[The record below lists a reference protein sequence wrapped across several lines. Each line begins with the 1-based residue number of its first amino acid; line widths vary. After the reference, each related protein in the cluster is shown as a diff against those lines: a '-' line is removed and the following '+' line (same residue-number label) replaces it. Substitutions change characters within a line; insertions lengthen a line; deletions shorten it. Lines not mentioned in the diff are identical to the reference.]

1 MVGVKDPDQVIQR
14 RFHNNGLGSILHCLV
29 IINET
34 RLLLCIHSLEKWYLI
49 LLEKAKVMKCA
60 MFDGSVFSV
69 RFNKI
74 AEISPLSSL

>member
-1 MVGVKDPDQVIQR
+1 M
-14 RFHNNGLGSILHCLV
+14 
-29 IINET
+29 NET